1 MNGCREAGSL
11 LDIYA
16 AALSAFHKSQ
26 EPILAGL
33 TPDNPEYEHVREL
46 RDRAYESL
54 FKARQLYL
62 RHVRLHR
69 CRGGA
74 NQAPAAPEDQQQD
87 VKTPTKTPSKPR
99 KFRSRMTSASVTRL
113 RLICTPSAIRK
124 RPMMHYEEDLP
135 PDAKR

>member
-11 LDIYA
+11 LDIYT
-16 AALSAFHKSQ
+16 AALSAFLKSQ
-26 EPILAGL
+26 EPILAGF
-33 TPDNPEYEHVREL
+33 TPDNSEYENVREL

-74 NQAPAAPEDQQQD
+74 NQAAAAPEDQQQD
-87 VKTPTKTPSKPR
+87 VRTPTKIPSSSRPR
-99 KFRSRMTSASVTRL
+99 KFRAG
-113 RLICTPSAIRK
+113 
-124 RPMMHYEEDLP
+124 
-135 PDAKR
+135 